1 MSQESKWDYDKTRK
15 SLLKKPVRDI
25 NLSSVIT
32 LYDLYL
38 QLKNTGGF
46 TATKVA
52 EAIDILSEMIMKK
65 DVTRFLSFPACI
77 IATGTR
83 GVIKELIKRKMFD
96 VVITTTGTL
105 DHDLARIW
113 QKYFHGSFMMDD
125 IMLRKL
131 EINRLGNVLVPNE
144 SYGIILE
151 KKLQPILSNIY
162 ESGLRELSTYEL
174 IWEIGKR
181 IDNEESIIYWATKN
195 KIPIIVPGITDGA
208 VGYQI
213 WLFYQTHKDFKINI
227 LKDED
232 LLNDIIWESKSTGA
246 LIIGGGISKH
256 HAIWWNQFKEGLK
269 YAVYITTAPE
279 WDGSLSGA
287 RTREAISWG
296 KLSES
301 AKHVTVEGDAT
312 ILLPIIISALLSKME
327 MNKS

>member
-52 EAIDILSEMIMKK
+52 EAIDILSEMIMME

-83 GVIKELIKRKMFD
+83 GIIKELIRRKMFD
-96 VVITTTGTL
+96 IVITTTGTL

-113 QKYFHGSFMMDD
+113 QNYFHGSFMMDD

-151 KKLQPILSNIY
+151 KKLQPILLSIY

-181 IDNEESIIYWATKN
+181 IDNEESIIYWAAKN

-208 VGYQI
+208 IGYQI

-256 HAIWWNQFKEGLK
+256 HTIWWNQFKEGLK

-296 KLSES
+296 KLSET
-301 AKHVTVEGDAT
+301 AKHITVEGDAT
-312 ILLPIIISALLSKME
+312 ILLPIIIGALLSKME